1 MQKHAELYRGKAK
14 TVYTTDNP
22 DLLILEFRND
32 TSALDGERIEQFDR
46 KGMVNNKFN
55 HFIMGKLE
63 AAGIPTQMERL
74 LSDTEILV
82 KKLDMVPVECVIRNR
97 AAGSLVKRLGVEEG
111 MVLNPP
117 IFDLFLKNDA
127 KHDPMINESYCET
140 FGWVSRENLAEM
152 KRLSYI
158 ANDVLSRLFDDAG
171 LILVDFKLEFGLYK
185 GQVVL
190 GDEFS
195 PDGSRLWDKETLN
208 KMDKDRFRQSLGGL
222 IEAYEEVA
230 RRLGTGL
237 IIPLLNALPVIT
249 EPAYHRR

>member
-97 AAGSLVKRLGVEEG
+97 ASGSLVKRLGVEEG

-195 PDGSRLWDKETLN
+195 PDGSRLWDKETLD

-230 RRLGTGL
+230 RRLGVKL
-237 IIPLLNALPVIT
+237 D
-249 EPAYHRR
+249 

>member
-55 HFIMGKLE
+55 HFIMSKLE

-74 LSDTEILV
+74 LSDTEVLV
-82 KKLDMVPVECVIRNR
+82 KKLNMVPVECVIRNR

-111 MVLNPP
+111 IVLNPP

-140 FGWVSRENLAEM
+140 FGWVSQENLAEM

-158 ANDVLSRLFDDAG
+158 ANDVLSRLFDEAG

-195 PDGSRLWDKETLN
+195 PDGSRLWDKETLD

-230 RRLGTGL
+230 RRLGVKL
-237 IIPLLNALPVIT
+237 D
-249 EPAYHRR
+249 